1 MARIKV
7 GIKAASQEVLVAVVQ
22 KAHESITEGSPITGA
37 PGQPVDIG
45 TLKASWI
52 AAFPEAMVGE
62 ITTNIVYAPPIE
74 EGVGRY
80 GPLTL
85 RSQVGGFHSVQMTVA
100 GIQQLV
106 DAAVEE
112 SRGN

>member
-37 PGQPVDIG
+37 PGQP
-45 TLKASWI
+45 SWI